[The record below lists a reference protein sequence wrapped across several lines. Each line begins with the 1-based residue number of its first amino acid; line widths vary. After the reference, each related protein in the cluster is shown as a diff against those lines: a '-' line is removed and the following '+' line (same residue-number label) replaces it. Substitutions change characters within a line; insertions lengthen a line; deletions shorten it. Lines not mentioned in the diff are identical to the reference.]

1 MMPNPRLTKEQLVT
15 ANELLTDVRRK
26 LQGLAGDDLELLFA
40 YRRKVA
46 KELVYDERGKPMHRG
61 KIKKAKLIQ
70 QGGVCAECGKPLPPS
85 DNVLDRAAAIGG
97 YTMEN
102 TRLICRAC
110 DTAVQ
115 RARGFS

>member
-1 MMPNPRLTKEQLVT
+1 MPNPRLTQEQLSV
-15 ANELLTDVRRK
+15 ANELLADVRHK
-26 LQGLAGDDLELLFA
+26 LQTLAKGDPDLLFA

-46 KELVYDERGKPMHRG
+46 KELVYDERGKPMYRG
-61 KIKKAKLIQ
+61 KIKKAKFIQ
-70 QGGVCAECGKPLPPS
+70 QGGLCAECGKPLPAS

-102 TRLICRAC
+102 TRLICRMC